1 MNSQPNASNAKSGM
15 YTVNEDTDTKAK
27 FAAMARRLEEL
38 EVQAIL
44 DTPVQAKPCS
54 ICQSFEHLVEE
65 CDYYLKSAIS

>member
-1 MNSQPNASNAKSGM
+1 M
-15 YTVNEDTDTKAK
+15 YTLNEDTDTKAK
-27 FAAMARRLEEL
+27 FAVMARSLEEL
-38 EVQAIL
+38 EVTRIREVQAIL